1 MSITTWAATTGDW
14 DDSKFSRAWNGP
26 YINPAVASLA
36 LSASIPISTSGILR
50 TPANGSLAFTG
61 QVPVSTTGYFISV
74 ANGTLTLSA
83 EKPVNPALY
92 VGSGAL
98 AFTGQVPISKSGIMI
113 SPAKGDLIGL
123 SIGENWDESS
133 STWATVSGNWD
144 TGIPP
149 SPSAGITYTFTI
161 DSAGNLVLT
170 PYDPEYPIERQPK
183 FISPILIS

>member
-1 MSITTWAATTGDW
+1 MSISTWAATTGDW
-14 DDSKFSRAWNGP
+14 DDAKFSRAWNGP

-36 LSASIPISTSGILR
+36 LSASIPISTSGIMR
-50 TPANGSLAFTG
+50 TPAKGSLTFTG
-61 QVPVSTTGYFISV
+61 QIPISATGYFISV
-74 ANGTLTLSA
+74 DNGTLTLSA

-92 VGSGAL
+92 VPAGSL
-98 AFTGQVPISKSGIMI
+98 TLTGQVPISTSGVMI

-123 SIGENWDESS
+123 SVGENWDESS

-149 SPSAGITYTFTI
+149 TPSAGITYTFTI

-170 PYDPEYPIERQPK
+170 PYEPEWPLVKDPTFIPSL
-183 FISPILIS
+183 FIS

>member
-1 MSITTWAATTGDW
+1 MSISTWADTTGDW

-26 YINPAVASLA
+26 YINPAVGSLA
-36 LSASIPISTSGILR
+36 LSASVPISTSGIKR

-61 QVPVSTTGYFISV
+61 QVPISTTGYYISV
-74 ANGTLTLSA
+74 DNGTLTLSA

-92 VGSGAL
+92 VDTATL
-98 AFTGQVPISKSGIMI
+98 TLTGQVPVSKSGIMI
-113 SPAKGDLIGL
+113 SPAKGDLTGL
-123 SIGENWDESS
+123 SLGTTWDAST

-144 TGIPP
+144 TGTS

-170 PYDPEYPIERQPK
+170 PYEPEWPLVADPKYIPEIV
-183 FISPILIS
+183 II

>member
-1 MSITTWAATTGDW
+1 MSISTWAATSGDW
-14 DDSKFSRAWNGP
+14 DDAKFSRAWNGP

-36 LSASIPISTSGILR
+36 LSASIPISTSGIMR

-74 ANGTLTLSA
+74 ANGVLTLSA

-113 SPAKGDLIGL
+113 SPAKGDLTGL
-123 SIGENWDESS
+123 SLGTAWDSDT

-144 TGIPP
+144 TGTLTPLV
-149 SPSAGITYTFTI
+149 GHTYIFTI

-170 PYDPEYPIERQPK
+170 PYEPEWPFVTNPK